1 MDDDILENQVRF
13 LERELAAARETL
25 RDRFAMA
32 ALTGLLAKHGDA
44 GWCENGE
51 VTSIPGAAET
61 MFEYADAMMEA
72 RKS

>member
-1 MDDDILENQVRF
+1 MSDESIFECQVRG

-32 ALTGLLAKHGDA
+32 ALAGIIGDF
-44 GWCENGE
+44 GGFSECRE
-51 VTSIPGAAET
+51 SISAAA
-61 MFEYADAMMEA
+61 YQLADAMMEA

>member
-32 ALTGLLAKHGDA
+32 ALTGVVSSGLFSSLTLLEARPAKL
-44 GWCENGE
+44 
-51 VTSIPGAAET
+51 SYIL
-61 MFEYADAMMEA
+61 ADAMMEA